1 LVVSLFALAALFILV
16 LLRLEAGLLLLAFFI
31 PFFLLPQRI
40 FARSFSMVE
49 ILTVLCVLS
58 WGVQAGPR
66 LLASVLRRPLAIR
79 FPRLTLLDGGVL
91 GLAVVGVLST
101 LQASQQVVAWRELR
115 LVIIEPALL
124 YLVLRT
130 ARLSPDAPRLLLG
143 AFVTGAVAIACIG
156 LFNYARGERY
166 LAEFGLPRIKS
177 IFGSANNDALY
188 LARAFPFSL
197 AVTALDGGLLS
208 RRWRLLAAPATL
220 LIGVAMLL
228 TQSRGMLLLG
238 LPAMLVVMLVLA
250 GRRWRLLGVIAA
262 GLAALALI
270 ALLTGALTPL
280 VQGTRLANAFDL
292 TRGTGFF
299 RLNLWQ
305 SAWRMFVDHPML
317 GVGPDNFLYAYRG
330 FYILPA
336 AWQEP
341 GLSHPHN
348 VVLDWM
354 TRLGAAGLAAGV
366 ALVVGFVRLIRHGL
380 RDSATRVLAIAS
392 AGYLAEVLAHGMV
405 DHSFFLI
412 DLMFVFVLLA
422 GVMGQLTET
431 SSDDLARHRAKLAGY
446 E

>member
-1 LVVSLFALAALFILV
+1 M
-16 LLRLEAGLLLLAFFI
+16 LLAFFI

-40 FARSFSMVE
+40 FARSFPMVE
-49 ILTVLCVLS
+49 ILTVMCVLS
-58 WGVQAGPR
+58 WGLRAGPH
-66 LLASVLRRPLAIR
+66 LLASVLRRPRSGRL
-79 FPRLTLLDGGVL
+79 PQLTLLDWGVL

-115 LVIIEPALL
+115 LVIIEPVLL

-130 ARLSPDAPRLLLG
+130 ARLSPDAPRMLLG
-143 AFVTGAVAIACIG
+143 AFVAGAVTIACIG
-156 LFNYARGERY
+156 LFNYVRGDRY

-177 IFGSANNDALY
+177 IYGSANNDALY
-188 LARAFPFSL
+188 LARAFPFAL
-197 AVTALDGGLLS
+197 AVTVLGGGLVS
-208 RRWRLLAAPATL
+208 RRWRLLAALATV
-220 LIGVAMLL
+220 LIGVALLL

-250 GRRWRLLGVIAA
+250 GGRWRLLGVIAA
-262 GLAALALI
+262 ALAGLALI
-270 ALLTGALTPL
+270 ALVTGALTPL

-305 SAWRMFVDHPML
+305 SAWRMFVDHPVF

-354 TRLGAAGLAAGV
+354 TRLGATGLVAGM
-366 ALVVGFVRLIRHGL
+366 ALVAGFIVLIRRGL
-380 RDSATRVLAIAS
+380 RDGATRVLAIAC

-412 DLMFVFVLLA
+412 DLMLAFMLLA
-422 GVMGQLTET
+422 GVLGHLTTGEPA
-431 SSDDLARHRAKLAGY
+431 SSQMPAITHR
-446 E
+446 